1 MRTVSVTAWIMANK
15 TAQLLGVVVG
25 VHGLCLSCWITASVW
40 ASRVIISRLL
50 YPLTFFSLRQVG
62 GREPGSSLDVT
73 LPLIPD
79 EDREINQHMYAV

>member
-62 GREPGSSLDVT
+62 GREPGSSQDVT
-73 LPLIPD
+73 LPLIPN
-79 EDREINQHMYAV
+79 E